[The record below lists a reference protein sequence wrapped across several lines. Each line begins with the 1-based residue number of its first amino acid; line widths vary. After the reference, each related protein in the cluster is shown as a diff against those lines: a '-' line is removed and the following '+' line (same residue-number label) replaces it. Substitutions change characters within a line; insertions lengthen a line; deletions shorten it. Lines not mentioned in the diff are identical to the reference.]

1 MWPKALAQ
9 LIELA
14 PHIARLL
21 PTADRFLQS
30 KTAGDQATREALAK
44 IGDDVRSDINRVTAS
59 HEGIYR
65 QLNEQGERFAQLTEQ
80 MTAVRAAAE
89 AAEERAGALEQ
100 RVGMSSALLAILL
113 PLNVIL
119 LALVI
124 YIVVRH

>member
-30 KTAGDQATREALAK
+30 RAAGDDATRAAVAK
-44 IGDDVRSDINRVTAS
+44 IGEDVRSDINRVTAS

-65 QLNEQGERFAQLTEQ
+65 QLNEQGERMAQLTEQ
-80 MTAVRAAAE
+80 MTAVRSAAE
-89 AAEERAGALEQ
+89 SAEERASALER
-100 RVGMSSALLAILL
+100 RVAISNALLNVVL

-124 YIVVRH
+124 LLLVRH

>member
-14 PHIARLL
+14 PYIARML

-30 KTAGDQATREALAK
+30 RVANDEATREALAK
-44 IGDDVRSDINRVTAS
+44 FGDDVRSDLNRVTAS

-80 MTAVRAAAE
+80 MTAVRTATE
-89 AAEERAGALEQ
+89 AAEERAAALEQ
-100 RVGMSSALLAILL
+100 RVSMSSALLAILL

-124 YIVVRH
+124 YMVVRH

>member
-14 PHIARLL
+14 PYIARML
-21 PTADRFLQS
+21 PTADRYLQS
-30 KTAGDQATREALAK
+30 RAVSDEATREALAK
-44 IGDDVRSDINRVTAS
+44 MGDDVRTDINRVTAS

-65 QLNEQGERFAQLTEQ
+65 QLNEQGEKFVQLTEQ
-80 MTAVRAAAE
+80 MTAVRE
-89 AAEERAGALEQ
+89 AAESAEERVAALEQ

-124 YIVVRH
+124 YMVVRH

>member
-14 PHIARLL
+14 PYIARML

-30 KTAGDQATREALAK
+30 RVANDEATREALAK
-44 IGDDVRSDINRVTAS
+44 FGDDVRSDINRVTAS

-80 MTAVRAAAE
+80 MTAVRTATE
-89 AAEERAGALEQ
+89 AAEERAAALEQ
-100 RVGMSSALLAILL
+100 RVSMSGALLAILL

-124 YIVVRH
+124 YMVVRH

>member
-21 PTADRFLQS
+21 PTADRFLQQRS
-30 KTAGDQATREALAK
+30 AGDEATRAAVAK
-44 IGDDVRSDINRVTAS
+44 LGEDVRSDVNRVTAS

-65 QLNEQGERFAQLTEQ
+65 QLNEQGERMTQLTEH
-80 MTAVRAAAE
+80 MTAARTAAE
-89 AAEERAGALEQ
+89 AAEERAGALER
-100 RVGMSSALLAILL
+100 RVATSSALLAILL

-119 LALVI
+119 LALV
-124 YIVVRH
+124 VLLLVRR

>member
-14 PHIARLL
+14 PYIARML

-30 KTAGDQATREALAK
+30 RVANDEATREALAK
-44 IGDDVRSDINRVTAS
+44 FGDDVRSDINRVTAS

-80 MTAVRAAAE
+80 MTAVRTATE
-89 AAEERAGALEQ
+89 AAEERAAALEQ
-100 RVGMSSALLAILL
+100 RVSMSSALLAILL

-119 LALVI
+119 VALVI
-124 YIVVRH
+124 YMVVRH

>member
-14 PHIARLL
+14 PYIARML

-30 KTAGDQATREALAK
+30 RVANDEATREALAK
-44 IGDDVRSDINRVTAS
+44 FGDDVRSDINRVTAS

-65 QLNEQGERFAQLTEQ
+65 QLNEQGERFAQLSEQ
-80 MTAVRAAAE
+80 MAAVRTATE
-89 AAEERAGALEQ
+89 AAEERAAALEQ
-100 RVGMSSALLAILL
+100 RVSMSSALLAILL

-124 YIVVRH
+124 YMVVRH

>member
-14 PHIARLL
+14 PYIARML

-30 KTAGDQATREALAK
+30 RVANDEATREMLAK
-44 IGDDVRSDINRVTAS
+44 FGDDVRSDLNRVTAS

-65 QLNEQGERFAQLTEQ
+65 QLNEQGERFSQLTEQ
-80 MTAVRAAAE
+80 MTAVRTTTE
-89 AAEERAGALEQ
+89 AAEERAAALEQ
-100 RVGMSSALLAILL
+100 RVSMSSALLAILL

-124 YIVVRH
+124 YMVVRH

>member
-14 PHIARLL
+14 PYIARML
-21 PTADRFLQS
+21 PTADRYLQS
-30 KTAGDQATREALAK
+30 RVANDEATREALAK
-44 IGDDVRSDINRVTAS
+44 VGDDVRADINRVTSS

-65 QLNEQGERFAQLTEQ
+65 QLNEQGEKFAQLSEQ
-80 MTAVRAAAE
+80 MTAVREAAE
-89 AAEERAGALEQ
+89 AAEERVAAMER

>member
-14 PHIARLL
+14 PYIARML

-30 KTAGDQATREALAK
+30 RVANDEATREALAK
-44 IGDDVRSDINRVTAS
+44 FGDDVRSDINRVTAS

-80 MTAVRAAAE
+80 MAAVRTATE
-89 AAEERAGALEQ
+89 AAEERAAALEQ
-100 RVGMSSALLAILL
+100 RVSMSSALLAILL

-124 YIVVRH
+124 YMVVRH

>member
-14 PHIARLL
+14 PYIARML
-21 PTADRFLQS
+21 PTADRYLQS
-30 KTAGDQATREALAK
+30 RVANDEATREALAK
-44 IGDDVRSDINRVTAS
+44 IGADVRADIGRAS
-59 HEGIYR
+59 AAHESIYR
-65 QLNEQGERFAQLTEQ
+65 QLNEQGEKFVQLNEQ
-80 MTAVRAAAE
+80 MTAVREAAE
-89 AAEERAGALEQ
+89 AAEERVAALEQ

-124 YIVVRH
+124 YMVVRH

>member
-14 PHIARLL
+14 PYIAWLL
-21 PTADRFLQS
+21 PTADRYLQS
-30 KTAGDQATREALAK
+30 RVASDAATREALVG
-44 IGDDVRSDINRVTAS
+44 IGDDVRAEINRVTAS
-59 HEGIYR
+59 HESFYR
-65 QLNEQGERFAQLTEQ
+65 QLNEQGERLAQLSEQ
-80 MTAVRAAAE
+80 MTALRETVEGADERAA
-89 AAEERAGALEQ
+89 ALEQ

-124 YIVVRH
+124 YMVVRH

>member
-14 PHIARLL
+14 PYIARML

-30 KTAGDQATREALAK
+30 RVANDEATREALAK
-44 IGDDVRSDINRVTAS
+44 FGDDVRSDINRVTAS

-80 MTAVRAAAE
+80 MTAVRTTTE
-89 AAEERAGALEQ
+89 AAEERAAALEQ
-100 RVGMSSALLAILL
+100 RVSMSSALLAILL

-124 YIVVRH
+124 YMVVRH

>member
-14 PHIARLL
+14 PYIARML

-30 KTAGDQATREALAK
+30 RVANDEATREALAK
-44 IGDDVRSDINRVTAS
+44 FGDDVRSDLNRVTAS

-80 MTAVRAAAE
+80 MTAVRTATE
-89 AAEERAGALEQ
+89 AAEERAAALEQ
-100 RVGMSSALLAILL
+100 RVSMSGALLAILL

-124 YIVVRH
+124 YMVVRH